1 MNRRTPWRG
10 MVVSVLGAAL
20 LVTLLPTQALAV
32 PPDPDRSGVELE
44 DLQQDALTSGTA
56 QPVSRTGMAFRAP
69 VRSESPPDET
79 VVVPVGGTGS
89 VVFSTSATTA
99 SATSASTT
107 ATSASVA
114 HALSAASGTQ
124 AGTLPVKLAQAA
136 DSSAPTGTWQVKLYD
151 RSDALASGLDGALM
165 TVTAP
170 ATGSVPIDV
179 QLDYSQFQ
187 NLYGADWASRLKFV
201 QFPECYL
208 STPDTEG
215 CDAYQELE
223 TVNDSAAK
231 TVSATVDTAADGTV
245 SQASTSGQSTG
256 GSSGVV
262 QASYAQ
268 PVAATGDKAVV
279 AAVDSGAGASGTFKA
294 TPLAASGKWE
304 AGGSSGAFSYA
315 YPVQVPPAPAGPT
328 PQVSFGYN
336 SQAVDGKTAVSSPQA
351 SWIGEGW
358 SYDPGHIER
367 RYRSCQDDTKDV
379 GGKTPNNTAKKD
391 KTSDLCWA
399 SYNAVMSLNGRTTE
413 LVRVGTTNTY
423 RPQSDDGTR
432 IELHAAGDNEDGSHS
447 YWTVTTTDGTKYYYG
462 LNQVGGSHEDTHS
475 VFTAPVYGNHPDEP
489 CHKDTFAASR
499 CTQAWQWGLDK
510 VVDTSGNTMIVN
522 WQQETNYYAANKKFK
537 TPVKYVR
544 GGYPTSIEYGL
555 RPNSLTSPAARVV
568 FDVKERCLASDTAC
582 DPANFDKT
590 KDPAAYRPWW
600 DSPGNL
606 NCKSDSKMCP
616 AFPSFWTRMRL
627 DAVSTEAAR
636 PGVSGLATVDR
647 YDLDQS
653 FPRDWYNTSPSL
665 WLNSITHYA
674 YGPGDTKGSKL
685 PPVTFSAYSVDADDP
700 LGDYLTDKY
709 LPNLVPRYSGDA
721 RPGFTRPRIGTIT
734 TEAGED
740 IEVTYTG
747 GCKTEPSVAPEN
759 NHNTCF
765 PVRWSPDG
773 DEKKPALAWFNK
785 YVVSSV
791 HRHDKVSSNG
801 KDITTSY
808 GYDNAGWGKDDDE
821 FSKPDLRTYNV
832 WRGYQTVTTLKG
844 DATSGPDVPQ
854 TQSKSVTRYFRG
866 GGGTLKDSTGTIEL
880 GQDRPEFTGLAAETL
895 TYDSSADGAKVV
907 KRTLTFPDSQQTA
920 SRTRDGGLD
929 PLLAFRVWTKR
940 SDAVQ
945 TVGSSWRSVRTETV
959 SRDPDYDLPLAVET
973 SVVQPDG
980 SSGEKHSNYTC
991 AKTDYTNNPDANIIG
1006 LPKQVRTTA
1015 TSCAGAAT
1023 ATADQLI
1030 SAVRDTYDNK
1040 AWGEAPTAGL
1050 VTTEQT
1056 NAANGTGWIR
1066 SALNTY
1072 DPLGRIS
1079 TVTNAKDQLVSR
1091 TEYTP
1096 GDTGGPVTS
1105 MKVFD
1110 GLGHK
1115 VTTDLDP
1122 GRGLVLTRTDT
1133 NGHVTRSEF
1142 DAFGRLVKGWMPSHS
1157 SGNQNP
1163 DVQISYQITS
1173 GTKPTAVTVKSSR
1186 DDGGYDA
1193 QITLYDGMLR
1203 PIQTQSP
1210 AHGPGRIVTDTKY
1223 NDHGLVSQTN
1233 NPYLAQGE
1241 PEAEQ
1246 FKPKSDTLVPS
1257 GSATTFDG
1265 LERPVKVTTVQ
1276 SGAAVYS
1283 GSTVYGDDYSLT
1295 KPPGGATPATKTWTD
1310 ALGRVTRIQHY
1321 TKSDLS
1327 QWRDTV
1333 YEYDPRGNRSK
1344 VTDEG
1349 GNVWSYLYDARG
1361 RVTDSYDPD
1370 TGHSSFGYDDV
1381 DRRTKTVEGR
1391 ERAVYTEYDA
1401 IGRVKATREG
1411 SESAAPTR
1419 EWEYDTLA
1427 GADGMLAATVRH
1439 DASGDYVN
1447 RVTGYDAGYRITS
1460 REVVIPN
1467 TSPLTKGVAGTYQYA
1482 YTYTST
1488 GKLRST
1494 TLPATPGGL
1503 AQEEV
1508 ITRYDSD
1515 GLAESTSGLSWYT
1528 ADVSYSPYGE
1538 ALRTA
1543 TGPQPYRVWTTNF
1556 IDDRTGRLQRTV
1568 SDRETA
1574 GPHRLVDTRYSYD
1587 TVGNVTSE
1595 ASQNT
1600 TSATAS
1606 AWDTQCFTYDAM
1618 GELVHAWTSNITPG
1632 TSGTGCKAA
1641 NGTAWGYRSDGQR
1654 SAGPIANAPDVQSD
1668 AMAPDDALKTS
1679 LANAAPDT
1687 TTVATGT
1694 GTSYWDSYTFD
1705 AIGSR
1710 ATQTQHATASGI
1722 DTSQDVT
1729 RTYGY
1734 GKLVTGNGTTQSTL
1748 TQPHTLTS
1756 VTSAKGGTATGTQSY
1771 VFDAAGN
1778 TTTRPGTTQNQSLT
1792 WTAEEKLDTATAEGT
1807 TTQYV
1812 YDADGNRILQHS
1824 SAGTTLYLGETEVM
1838 ADGSG
1843 TPLNAVRTYSQA
1855 GAPTVVRTTNGSTTG
1870 HKLSCLI
1877 TDQLGTASIAV
1888 DLGKDQTVTRRAFKP
1903 YGETRGA
1910 KPSSWP
1916 NQHTYL
1922 GVGID
1927 DTNTGLT
1934 HLGAREY
1941 DQNTGRFVSADP
1953 VFDIADPLQMNGYAY
1968 ANNNPVTRSDPTGL
1982 ESCGP
1987 SNYSCTKDT
1996 IDTINKGGAGSGD
2009 SGNSGTTGG
2018 GTGDGDSG
2026 GSTVVRNKGKTNL
2039 GNCLAPRST
2048 AHDAAVCASG
2058 FAASTWAKAH
2068 HIDGYVTVDIGD
2080 GGSTANAIPGASD
2093 GKSKKNDGYADVV
2106 LWAKDRVYIWEV
2118 KPNTD
2123 YGKKDGPEDLTRY
2136 ITKLEEHF
2144 DSVGDERDV
2153 VAGEKLPRQ
2162 LFNSGQG
2169 KGAVWSTDSAPGIRF
2184 YGTDKKRT
2192 RPTPS
2197 PSPGPSSG
2205 PVEEPTR
2212 TPTAEPTPSATGTYG
2227 PGSPVT
2233 TPEVN
2238 AGKYGLA
2245 AMVTGVVWATFWGTG
2260 KVLSE
2265 GPACI
2270 LGGAC

>member
-1 MNRRTPWRG
+1 

-151 RSDALASGLDGALM
+151 QSDALASGLDGALM

-866 GGGTLKDSTGTIEL
+866 GGGTLKDSTETIEL

-895 TYDSSADGAKVV
+895 TYDSSADGAKLV

-980 SSGEKHSNYTC
+980 SSGEKHSDYTC

-1105 MKVFD
+1105 MKVYD

-1133 NGHVTRSEF
+1133 NGHVTSSEF

-1157 SGNQNP
+1157 SGTQNP
-1163 DVQISYQITS
+1163 DVQISYQMTS
-1173 GTKPTAVTVKSSR
+1173 GTKPTAVTVKSLR

-1193 QITLYDGMLR
+1193 RITLYDGMLR

-1295 KPPGGATPATKTWTD
+1295 KPAGGATPATKTWTD

-1344 VTDEG
+1344 VTDEA

-1411 SESAAPTR
+1411 SASAAPTR

-1447 RVTGYDAGYRITS
+1447 RVNGYDADYRITS

-1482 YTYTST
+1482 YTYTPT
-1488 GKLRST
+1488 GKSRST

-1508 ITRYDSD
+1508 LTRYDSD
-1515 GLAESTSGLSWYT
+1515 GLAESTSGLAWYT

-1543 TGPQPYRVWTTNF
+1543 TGPQPYRVWSTNF
-1556 IDDRTGRLQRTV
+1556 IDDHTGRLQRTV
-1568 SDRETA
+1568 TDRETA
-1574 GPHRLVDTRYSYD
+1574 GPHRLADTRYSYD

-1595 ASQNT
+1595 ASQDA
-1600 TSATAS
+1600 TSATS
-1606 AWDTQCFTYDAM
+1606 TAWDTQCFTYDAM
-1618 GELVHAWTSNITPG
+1618 GELVHAWTSNLTPG

-1654 SAGPIANAPDVQSD
+1654 STGPIANAPDVQSD
-1668 AMAPDDALKTS
+1668 ATAPDDALKTS

-1855 GAPTVVRTTNGSTTG
+1855 GAPAVVRTTNGSTTG

-1941 DQNTGRFVSADP
+1941 DQNTGRFISADP

-1987 SNYSCTKDT
+1987 SNYSCTRDT
-1996 IDTINKGGAGSGD
+1996 IDTINKGGGG
-2009 SGNSGTTGG
+2009 TGG
-2018 GTGDGDSG
+2018 GADDNDNKGKDKQGK
-2026 GSTVVRNKGKTNL
+2026 TVVRNGGNSNL
-2039 GNCLAPRST
+2039 GT
-2048 AHDAAVCASG
+2048 ACSGAAMGAMGSPHDVAVCKTG
-2058 FAASTWAKAH
+2058 EAAAEWAKAH
-2068 HIDGYVTVDIGD
+2068 NVDGYVTVDIGEGKKSFNRIPEGHRKKRD
-2080 GGSTANAIPGASD
+2080 GSD
-2093 GKSKKNDGYADVV
+2093 GEADVI
-2106 LWAKDRVYIWEV
+2106 LWAKGRVYIWEV
-2118 KPNTD
+2118 KPNP
-2123 YGKKDGPEDLTRY
+2123 GKGKDDTYAFRDGPDQLANYVNKLRKYLRSEGDARAVQVGPSVARKEFTWSRY
-2136 ITKLEEHF
+2136 
-2144 DSVGDERDV
+2144 R
-2153 VAGEKLPRQ
+2153 
-2162 LFNSGQG
+2162 
-2169 KGAVWSTDSAPGIRF
+2169 GAVWSRSDYPGMRY
-2184 YGTDKKRT
+2184 YGLNDDDDDE
-2192 RPTPS
+2192 PTPQ
-2197 PSPGPSSG
+2197 PSPGPTDIQK
-2205 PVEEPTR
+2205 PTR

-2227 PGSPVT
+2227 PGSPAGDYSGEVVAVGGGVT
-2233 TPEVN
+2233 FFSLVMAVGN
-2238 AGKYGLA
+2238 
-2245 AMVTGVVWATFWGTG
+2245 
-2260 KVLSE
+2260 VLSK
-2265 GPACI
+2265 GPGC
-2270 LGGAC
+2270 LVGGMC